1 VNARFYLPGA
11 SGPGQVIALP
21 VDEAEHLTR
30 VLRLGEG
37 APIRV
42 FDGRGREFDAVVDRA
57 GKTEVLVTIGQQQKP
72 VASEPRVAIT
82 LVQAV
87 LKGDKMD
94 DVIRDAVM
102 MGVAAIQPTIT
113 ARTEVSLATLTKGHR
128 RERWQKIAISSAK
141 QSGRATV
148 PEILDPCEFA
158 LIPPALEDTA
168 LPGPVLML
176 VEPGATIMAVA
187 FRDLDPA
194 VPSQAMVIIGPEGG
208 WDPDEIESTSTI
220 CLPVTLGARTLRADA
235 VAVVALSAL
244 FTIWKEF

>member
-1 VNARFYLPGA
+1 MNARFYLPRA
-11 SGPGQVIALP
+11 SGPGQIVALP
-21 VDEAEHLTR
+21 EDEAQHLTR

-37 APIRV
+37 APISV
-42 FDGRGREFDAVVDRA
+42 FDGRGREFEAVVESA
-57 GKTEVLVTIGQQQKP
+57 GKTEVLVTVGQEQKP
-72 VASEPRVAIT
+72 PATEPRVGVT

-94 DVIRDAVM
+94 DVVRDAVM
-102 MGVAAIQPTIT
+102 MGVAAIQPTVT
-113 ARTEVSLATLTKGHR
+113 SRTEVSLSTLTKGHR

-148 PEILDPCEFA
+148 PEILEPCEFS
-158 LIPPALEDTA
+158 LIPPALADTA
-168 LPGPVLML
+168 LPGPVLIL

-187 FRDLDPA
+187 FRDLDPT

-208 WDPDEIESTSTI
+208 WDPDEIEATSMI

>member
-1 VNARFYLPGA
+1 VNARFYLPRA
-11 SGPGQVIALP
+11 SGQGQRLALP
-21 VDEAEHLTR
+21 EDEAQHLTR

-42 FDGRGREFDAVVDRA
+42 FDGRGREFNAVVERA
-57 GKTEVLVTIGQQQKP
+57 GKTEVLVTVGQEQKP
-72 VASEPRVAIT
+72 PATEPHVGVT

-102 MGVAAIQPTIT
+102 MGVAAIQPTVT
-113 ARTEVSLATLTKGHR
+113 ARTEVTLAMLTKGHR

-148 PEILDPCEFA
+148 PEILEPCEFS
-158 LIPPALEDTA
+158 LIPPALADTA
-168 LPGPVLML
+168 LPGPVLIL
-176 VEPGATIMAVA
+176 VEPSATIMAVA
-187 FRDLDPA
+187 FRDLDPT
-194 VPSQAMVIIGPEGG
+194 VPGQAMVIVGPEGG
-208 WDPDEIESTSTI
+208 WDPDEIEATSMI

>member
-1 VNARFYLPGA
+1 MNARFYLPRA
-11 SGPGQVIALP
+11 TNSGQVLP
-21 VDEAEHLTR
+21 LPEDEAQHLTR

-37 APIRV
+37 SPISV
-42 FDGRGREFDAVVDRA
+42 FDGRGREFAAVVEKA
-57 GKTEVLVTIGQQQKP
+57 GKTEVLVTVGQEQKP
-72 VASEPRVAIT
+72 AATEPRVGIT

-94 DVIRDAVM
+94 DVVRDAVM
-102 MGVAAIQPTIT
+102 MGVAAIQPTVT
-113 ARTEVSLATLTKGHR
+113 VRTEVSVATLAKGHR

-148 PEILDPCEFA
+148 PEILEPCEFA
-158 LIPPALEDTA
+158 QIPPALADTT
-168 LPGPVLML
+168 LPGPVLIL
-176 VEPGATIMAVA
+176 VEPSATIMAVA
-187 FRDLDPA
+187 FRDLDPT
-194 VPSQAMVIIGPEGG
+194 VPSQAMLMIGPEGG
-208 WDPDEIESTSTI
+208 WDPEEIESTSMI

>member
-1 VNARFYLPGA
+1 VNARFYLPRA
-11 SGPGQVIALP
+11 SGPGQVVALP
-21 VDEAEHLTR
+21 EDEAQHLTR

-37 APIRV
+37 APVSV
-42 FDGRGREFDAVVDRA
+42 FDGRGREFEAVVESA
-57 GKTEVLVTIGQQQKP
+57 GKTEVLIAVGREQKP
-72 VASEPRVAIT
+72 PATEPRVGVT

-102 MGVAAIQPTIT
+102 MGVAAIQPAVT
-113 ARTEVSLATLTKGHR
+113 ARTEVSLATLIKGHR

-141 QSGRATV
+141 QCGRATV
-148 PEILDPCEFA
+148 PEVLEPCEFA
-158 LIPPALEDTA
+158 LIPPALADTA
-168 LPGPVLML
+168 LPGPVLIL
-176 VEPGATIMAVA
+176 VEPSATIMAVA
-187 FRDLDPA
+187 FRDLDPT
-194 VPSQAMVIIGPEGG
+194 VPSQAMVIVGPEGG
-208 WDPDEIESTSTI
+208 WEPDEIEATSMI